1 LKIEARL
8 ISHFAL
14 AGIGSL
20 AFTGLAPLPT
30 FAAPEITLQGSFT
43 GSNGSNPV
51 AALTAAG
58 NGIYYGTT
66 WAGGSIYDG
75 GSIFKFDSATGSITL
90 QASFTGSN
98 GARPYSTLTAAG
110 NGIYYGTTFSGG
122 SSSGALD
129 PSRGFGSIFKFDSA
143 TGSITLQDSFTGLN
157 GVAPIA
163 ALTAAGNGIYYGTTA
178 ATLRGGSI
186 NDDGGSIFKFDS
198 ATGSITLQDSFT
210 GSNGAAPQ
218 AALTAAG
225 NGIYYGTTSRG
236 GSLNHGSIFKF
247 DSATGSITLQASF
260 TGSNGAYPHAA
271 LTAAGNGIYYGTTRF
286 GGSNGTGSIFKF
298 DSATGSITLQ
308 ANFIGSNGAL
318 PFAALTAAGNGIY
331 YGTTEHGGA
340 FNRGSIFQFDSA
352 TGSIALQD
360 SFTGSNGAEPWAAL
374 TAAGNGIYYGTTN
387 IGGGSNNRGSI
398 FKFDSGV
405 RDTNPVPGPLPLL
418 GATAAFGW
426 SRKLRRRIQPVRPV
440 FPIGR

>member
-20 AFTGLAPLPT
+20 AFTALVPLST
-30 FAAPEITLQGSFT
+30 LAAPEITLQGSFT

-66 WAGGSIYDG
+66 QLGGSNDL
-75 GSIFKFDSATGSITL
+75 GSIFKFDSATGSIIL
-90 QASFTGSN
+90 QGSFIGSN
-98 GARPYSTLTAAG
+98 GAYPYAELTAAG
-110 NGIYYGTTFSGG
+110 NGIYYGTTSIGG
-122 SSSGALD
+122 IYNG
-129 PSRGFGSIFKFDSA
+129 GSIFQFDSA
-143 TGSITLQDSFTGLN
+143 TGSITLQDSFTGSN
-157 GVAPIA
+157 GFGPHA
-163 ALTAAGNGIYYGTTA
+163 ALTAAGNGIYYGIALT
-178 ATLRGGSI
+178 GGS
-186 NDDGGSIFKFDS
+186 NGRGSIFKFDS

-210 GSNGAAPQ
+210 GSNGFGPH

-225 NGIYYGTTSRG
+225 NGIYYGTTQQG
-236 GSLNHGSIFKF
+236 GSLDSGSIFKF

-260 TGSNGAYPHAA
+260 IGPNGAYPLAELTAAGNGIYYGTTQQGGSDGLGSIFKFDSATGSISPQASFTGSNGSNPYAA
-271 LTAAGNGIYYGTTRF
+271 LTAAGNGIYYGTTLA

-308 ANFIGSNGAL
+308 GSFTGSNGAY

-331 YGTTEHGGA
+331 YGTTSNG
-340 FNRGSIFQFDSA
+340 
-352 TGSIALQD
+352 
-360 SFTGSNGAEPWAAL
+360 GSNG
-374 TAAGNGIYYGTTN
+374 T
-387 IGGGSNNRGSI
+387 GSI

-405 RDTNPVPGPLPLL
+405 RNSNPVPGPLPLL

-426 SRKLRRRIQPVRPV
+426 SRKLRRRIQPVRSV
-440 FPIGR
+440 FPIDR